1 MDGVTIWDAMALYDV
16 QKYNQEEMK
25 RKIVKKDNQ
34 AKLASFY
41 QKQLKEKDSESR
53 LSQMK
58 ASQEYETMLFR
69 IKKFDTDEKHK
80 LKAMWAQL
88 DENL

>member
-1 MDGVTIWDAMALYDV
+1 MDGLSIWDAMALYDV

-25 RKIVKKDNQ
+25 RKIVKKENQ

-69 IKKFDTDEKHK
+69 INKFDTDEK
-80 LKAMWAQL
+80 
-88 DENL
+88 